1 MQNYLLDLGA
11 DVNFIESEEC
21 ANLWIA
27 PVIHDAIRSAIR
39 HSRFFV
45 RNFSG
50 EGFRQE
56 NSKESAEASYAI
68 LKRMLEMGAS
78 PMSFDLN
85 RQSTFRS
92 SGIDV
97 ACSTV
102 LERTPKYDCDA
113 NEFLENN
120 YKYTE
125 ESQEDFTRVFDLL
138 REYAPDMELLQE
150 KDYIQGENPN
160 LEVLTGY
167 KIMLLF

>member
-85 RQSTFRS
+85 RQSTFRH
-92 SGIDV
+92 SGINV

-113 NEFLENN
+113 N
-120 YKYTE
+120 
-125 ESQEDFTRVFDLL
+125 
-138 REYAPDMELLQE
+138 
-150 KDYIQGENPN
+150 
-160 LEVLTGY
+160 
-167 KIMLLF
+167 